1 MKEVKTLTDPKTRFL
16 SKRLSTEVGRIPKVP
31 LSRFNLLVGL
41 LDLPARPFIAFFWF
55 GNSFENIVFQI
66 LFENQFITNK
76 QI

>member
-1 MKEVKTLTDPKTRFL
+1 MKEVKTLTLNPLFKKETL
-16 SKRLSTEVGRIPKVP
+16 PEVSRIPKVP

-41 LDLPARPFIAFFWF
+41 GFTRPTVFIAFFLF

-66 LFENQFITNK
+66 LFENRFITNK